1 VYENGVVYSVKRDVD
16 QTLCFA
22 AIVPDYK
29 LLTEA
34 ARAAL
39 PKEIAHKDAV
49 YNLSRAALVPAAF
62 CEGRHDLLAIATEDK
77 LHQPY
82 RMPLMPGSK
91 EVFEMARLCGAKAVY
106 VSGAGSTVMAVG
118 EKATAEK
125 FYSKLEKGL
134 ELLEGL
140 DGCEAFTLLR
150 LDADNTGAT
159 VE

>member
-1 VYENGVVYSVKRDVD
+1 MYKR
-16 QTLCFA
+16 Q
-22 AIVPDYK
+22 
-29 LLTEA
+29 
-34 ARAAL
+34 
-39 PKEIAHKDAV
+39 
-49 YNLSRAALVPAAF
+49 NLSRAALVPAAF

-140 DGCEAFTLLR
+140 DGCEAFTLLQ